1 MTEQRK
7 PKKEPK
13 YKRVIHL
20 NGKLSCQRC
29 DRKWQ
34 VVDLNTERKT
44 QICPVCGEPND
55 TKEAI
60 KRAL

>member
-1 MTEQRK
+1 MTEPRKRDSK
-7 PKKEPK
+7 PKN
-13 YKRVIHL
+13 VIYL
-20 NGKLSCQRC
+20 NTFLACQRC

-60 KRAL
+60 KRAA